1 VRRTTSCLTP
11 RLQTTVLTG
20 IPTLAPHFG
29 FSPPVLPPPIYKAIR
44 DPTVPPAPNE
54 VMSDETLHFDYHGS
68 DIILRSRDSYNFRLL
83 KSHIELCSPVLRNL
97 IQSISNISD
106 APNDG
111 EEQEPLPVVK
121 LPESK
126 ATLYSLLTFI
136 FPTTPVLPPSAG
148 SIMELLA
155 VAQKY
160 QMDSVSSHI
169 RGAIAQQ
176 DPPFIRPE
184 TAFHIYCL
192 AQQHGL
198 HREVVQAA
206 RVTFR
211 LPMVIEELGDRLCS
225 TGMTGAY
232 LHGLRKHHER
242 VRTDLQAA
250 LLQFR
255 SAGLP
260 DNVKSLLCTPGRIPQ
275 STSCNYCGRSNY
287 SGYCDYCGRSTNYSS
302 SNNYTTSFP
311 QWLNDYVNSIAEAPH
326 LFNPIDFNS
335 ALTRHFQSFST
346 ICSCA
351 NIPSEVLHSFWEALT
366 AVVHTTIENVCK
378 IGATSGFCRD
388 S

>member
-1 VRRTTSCLTP
+1 MS
-11 RLQTTVLTG
+11 TVLTG
-20 IPTLAPHFG
+20 FPTLAPHFG
-29 FSPPVLPPPIYKAIR
+29 FGPQVPPTTIYNAIR
-44 DPTVPPAPNE
+44 DPAIPPAPNE
-54 VMSDETLHFDYHGS
+54 VMSDETLHFDYRGS

-83 KSHIELCSPVLRNL
+83 KIHIELCSPVLRNV
-97 IQSISNISD
+97 IQSISNTSD

-126 ATLYSLLTFI
+126 GTLYSLLTFI
-136 FPTTPVLPPSAG
+136 FPVTPVLPPTAEG
-148 SIMELLA
+148 IIELLA

-184 TAFHIYCL
+184 TAFHIYYL

-198 HREVVQAA
+198 YREMVQAA
-206 RVTFR
+206 RATFR
-211 LPMVIEELGDRLCS
+211 LPMVIEDLGDRLDS
-225 TGMTGAY
+225 TGVTGAY
-232 LHGLRKHHER
+232 LHELRKHHER
-242 VRTDLQAA
+242 VWTDLRAA

-255 SAGLP
+255 SFGLP
-260 DNVKSLLCTPGRIPQ
+260 DNVKSLLCTPSRNAI
-275 STSCNYCGRSNY
+275 SCSHCGRSCNS
-287 SGYCDYCGRSTNYSS
+287 SGYCDYCGNYSS
-302 SNNYTTSFP
+302 TSNHTPSFP

-335 ALTRHFQSFST
+335 ALTRHFQSLST

-351 NIPSEVLHSFWEALT
+351 NMPSEVRHGFWEALT
-366 AVVHTTIENVCK
+366 AVVHTTIEKVGK
-378 IGATSGFCRD
+378 IGATSGLCRD
-388 S
+388 N